1 LLPAL
6 PSRDTKK
13 ETDMSGSTLFF
24 IILVGLLLAMM
35 FMRRGGHS
43 GMGCGMGHG
52 HDQQTPGS
60 DDNEQKT
67 LLGPPG
73 TLSSTP
79 VPVPVP
85 REERK
90 HRGCC

>member
-1 LLPAL
+1 
-6 PSRDTKK
+6 
-13 ETDMSGSTLFF
+13 MSGSTLFF
-24 IILVGLLLAMM
+24 IVLPLAMM
-35 FMRRGGHS
+35 FMRRGDHS

-52 HDQQTPGS
+52 SQGHEGHDQHSPGTS
-60 DDNEQKT
+60 DAEQQKP
-67 LLGPPG
+67 LLGLPG
-73 TLSSTP
+73 TLSGTP

>member
-1 LLPAL
+1 
-6 PSRDTKK
+6 
-13 ETDMSGSTLFF
+13 MSGSTLFF
-24 IILVGLLLAMM
+24 IVLVGLPLAMM
-35 FMRRGGHS
+35 FMRRSGRS

-52 HDQQTPGS
+52 SQDYEGHDKQSPGTSDAEQQKP
-60 DDNEQKT
+60 

-73 TLSSTP
+73 TLSGTP
-79 VPVPVP
+79 VTGPVP

>member
-1 LLPAL
+1 
-6 PSRDTKK
+6 
-13 ETDMSGSTLFF
+13 MSGSTLFF
-24 IILVGLLLAMM
+24 IILVGLPLAMM

-52 HDQQTPGS
+52 GQGHEGQGHDQDSPGT
-60 DDNEQKT
+60 DGTNQQKP

-73 TLSSTP
+73 ALSGTP
-79 VPVPVP
+79 VPGPVP

>member
-1 LLPAL
+1 
-6 PSRDTKK
+6 
-13 ETDMSGSTLFF
+13 MSGSTLFF
-24 IILVGLLLAMM
+24 IVLVGLPLAMM
-35 FMRRGGHS
+35 FMRRAGHS

-52 HDQQTPGS
+52 HDQPTPGS
-60 DDNEQKT
+60 DDNEQKA

-73 TLSSTP
+73 GLSGTP

-85 REERK
+85 VAREERK

>member
-1 LLPAL
+1 
-6 PSRDTKK
+6 
-13 ETDMSGSTLFF
+13 MSGSTLFF
-24 IILVGLLLAMM
+24 IVLVGLPLAMM

-52 HDQQTPGS
+52 SPGHEGHDQPSPDTS
-60 DDNEQKT
+60 DAEQQKP

-73 TLSSTP
+73 TLSGTP

-85 REERK
+85 PEERK